1 MRVACPPKPNCAST
15 PKGFEPLRAEP
26 NGFLVHLLSH
36 SDTVSS
42 AGTCSPYL
50 SSHRKAHT
58 FLFTL
63 KTKRKQMAISGFEG
77 VLQLDQQGKAFGSME
92 FKTGIQTEAARPR
105 GREAARP
112 RGCEASQRGG
122 AARRPI
128 SIEARPMGSRLFTQK
143 ATSHNRF
150 AVGNSLQASCP
161 SRNSAMDDSIGG
173 S

>member
-1 MRVACPPKPNCAST
+1 MRVACPPKPNCTST

-63 KTKRKQMAISGFEG
+63 KTRPKLNASKWQFPASKASFNWISRAKLLVPWNSKR
-77 VLQLDQQGKAFGSME
+77 E
-92 FKTGIQTEAARPR
+92 FKPRPR

-112 RGCEASQRGG
+112 RGREAV
-122 AARRPI
+122 RPR
-128 SIEARPMGSRLFTQK
+128 SVVERPVAL
-143 ATSHNRF
+143 
-150 AVGNSLQASCP
+150 
-161 SRNSAMDDSIGG
+161 
-173 S
+173 